1 MSTNRCAEDY
11 KAGCLA
17 ALCLLLPMSKA
28 AETKQDILLLRHF
41 SKKKNLFFFPKA
53 FSFLPHVPNN
63 SFISSFPLGS
73 VSSSAALQ
81 RVKIAHT

>member
-1 MSTNRCAEDY
+1 MPFHGRYRNAIRREELMSTNRCAEDY

-41 SKKKNLFFFPKA
+41 SKKKICSSSLKHFLFFPMYLITHLLAA
-53 FSFLPHVPNN
+53 FL
-63 SFISSFPLGS
+63 
-73 VSSSAALQ
+73 
-81 RVKIAHT
+81 